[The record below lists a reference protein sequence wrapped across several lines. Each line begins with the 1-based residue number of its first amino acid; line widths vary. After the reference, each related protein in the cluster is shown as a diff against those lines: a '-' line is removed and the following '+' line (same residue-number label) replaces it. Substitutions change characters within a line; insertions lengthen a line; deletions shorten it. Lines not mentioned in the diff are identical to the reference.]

1 MQHSYHLLLLCF
13 AGKGGIQLWQFLY
26 SLLTDPGKKYS
37 DIIEW
42 TSNMREREFR
52 MLEPEAIAIWW
63 GHHKNKPNM
72 SYDKF
77 SRSLR
82 YYYDKGILKKIPGE
96 RYVYR
101 FLTDPEQMYRHI
113 GTSDSR
119 PKLKPMPQS
128 AKVAMTKYQKEQ
140 NLDFSSTNA
149 PIITP
154 APEPLTKS
162 DEPSTSVT
170 SMVNITS
177 SVCSPPTPYSYGTSA
192 NRLYVSAARQCS
204 ASTGNLAVATGFGSN
219 SSTVPMK
226 RSRSLDSA
234 KDNNSEKYTLTSHSL
249 PANNDIYLSGRLS
262 VTPISQSNCF
272 NGNSIPTSQVY
283 TNKVGYGY
291 DSYVAS
297 QMDSFPIESSS
308 SADYYAPHQTIPTN
322 FVTPPPT
329 TWN

>member
-1 MQHSYHLLLLCF
+1 MFLT
-13 AGKGGIQLWQFLY
+13 GKGGIQLWQFLY

-37 DIIEW
+37 NIIEW
-42 TSNMREREFR
+42 TANMREREFR

-128 AKVAMTKYQKEQ
+128 AKVAMTRYQKEK

-149 PIITP
+149 PIVTP
-154 APEPLTKS
+154 APEPLAKN
-162 DEPSTSVT
+162 DEPNNTSAS

-177 SVCSPPTPYSYGTSA
+177 SMYTQTPPPPYSYGTTSST
-192 NRLYVSAARQCS
+192 LSVSASRQCS
-204 ASTGNLAVATGFGSN
+204 ASTGNLTVDTGIDN
-219 SSTVPMK
+219 SSSFIPMK
-226 RSRSLDSA
+226 RSRSLDSSYE
-234 KDNNSEKYTLTSHSL
+234 NSSQEHSFTSHSV
-249 PANNDIYLSGRLS
+249 PGDYDYFNSSRLS
-262 VTPISQSNCF
+262 LSPVSQTNGYSN
-272 NGNSIPTSQVY
+272 SSVPTSQVF
-283 TNKVGYGY
+283 TSRVGYGY
-291 DSYVAS
+291 DTYVAS
-297 QMDSFPIESSS
+297 QIDTYPMVSSNS
-308 SADYYAPHQTIPTN
+308 TDYYTPIATN
-322 FVTPPPT
+322 YVTPPPT